1 MLCFL
6 REKSHEMPGG
16 QGYSAPAW
24 AYPHLLIHYSVAE
37 EFTEGVGSELACPGK
52 GKTDLFSARSASLQH
67 EAKRR
72 AWVVPGSI
80 GFLSTGRG
88 GQDAL
93 TSGRKCVAPGRGL
106 EVAGQTVRPSA
117 EHGRPKV
124 RLKSEGPAQ
133 VIIVSISPS
142 HPAIL
147 ARTERISISS
157 GVSSKRS
164 SSFRAMEKLK
174 TSRRVICTGGRMKVG
189 SVSLKPLRA
198 PPLRRVREALPGSLP
213 APLRQPAPDH
223 SRGRSQVFGLWQ
235 SRTRLRAS
243 PLRPLRA

>member
-37 EFTEGVGSELACPGK
+37 EFTEGVGNELACPGK

-124 RLKSEGPAQ
+124 RLTWG
-133 VIIVSISPS
+133 
-142 HPAIL
+142 
-147 ARTERISISS
+147 RTS
-157 GVSSKRS
+157 GVSCAVACHAESERQAHAS
-164 SSFRAMEKLK
+164 W
-174 TSRRVICTGGRMKVG
+174 TTGG
-189 SVSLKPLRA
+189 
-198 PPLRRVREALPGSLP
+198 
-213 APLRQPAPDH
+213 
-223 SRGRSQVFGLWQ
+223 SRL
-235 SRTRLRAS
+235 
-243 PLRPLRA
+243 